1 MLHVVQ
7 INWDGQ
13 VFGALEEW
21 PELAMAAEGL
31 AVRML
36 FHSVDFVEYDR
47 AKAVISRPFHFANRR
62 ADILQRNQSR
72 AEDSSRELIH

>member
-1 MLHVVQ
+1 MDKSSARLK
-7 INWDGQ
+7 NGQ
-13 VFGALEEW
+13 SSRWL
-21 PELAMAAEGL
+21 PGL

-72 AEDSSRELIH
+72 AEDSLRELIHQSQQ